1 MSTNETPN
9 PSDMPQQAPTESA
22 ESGRRQNVGASA
34 SGDSQSAMDGWPK
47 DAVDAVKALRK
58 ESARYR
64 ERAKLAADDAWYQR
78 ATTAV
83 DELDKIENARKS
95 AEQRLTEERD
105 QAAARASDLE
115 SNVTRLRAALNA
127 GFTGDDVDDIA
138 HRLQGST
145 FDELAEDARK
155 LRGRFASPSTSDGV
169 RPDPSQ
175 GTAALPLNGDPLASM
190 LASKLR

>member
-9 PSDMPQQAPTESA
+9 PSDMPQQTPTES
-22 ESGRRQNVGASA
+22 GRQNVDQPT
-34 SGDSQSAMDGWPK
+34 SGDSPSTMDSWPK

-64 ERAKLAADDAWYQR
+64 ERAKLAGDDAWYQR
-78 ATTAV
+78 ATAAV
-83 DELDKIENARKS
+83 DELEKIEDARKS

-105 QAAARASDLE
+105 QATARASDLE

-127 GFTGDDVDDIA
+127 GFTGEDVDDIA
-138 HRLQGST
+138 HRLKGST
-145 FDELAEDARK
+145 FDELSDDARK
-155 LRGRFASPSTSDGV
+155 LRDRFAPSSTSDGM

-175 GTAALPLNGDPLASM
+175 GSAAMPLNGDPLASM
-190 LASKLR
+190 LARKLR